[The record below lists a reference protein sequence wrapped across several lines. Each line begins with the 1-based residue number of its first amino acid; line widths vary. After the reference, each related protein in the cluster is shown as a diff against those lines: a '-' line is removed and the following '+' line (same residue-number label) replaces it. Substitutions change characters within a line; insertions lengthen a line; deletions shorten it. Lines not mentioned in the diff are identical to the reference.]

1 MFESTG
7 WILEEPAIDD
17 SSKYDSMCPTVVQPP
32 RPDLLMSAQHA
43 EVEVK
48 YLAVYLFAN
57 NNINFFRCL
66 RLEFSVNSLSR
77 PRCSG

>member
-43 EVEVK
+43 EVEVIIFTHFIFK
-48 YLAVYLFAN
+48 K
-57 NNINFFRCL
+57 
-66 RLEFSVNSLSR
+66 
-77 PRCSG
+77 

>member
-48 YLAVYLFAN
+48 KSKFKFENENSNKIL
-57 NNINFFRCL
+57 RCL
-66 RLEFSVNSLSR
+66 RLEFSVNSRFR